1 VTDIHGREGE
11 NLIIFFSFLRHL
23 IGRVWKSSSKR
34 IFLFFERE
42 WHDGDIKGSLE
53 ESFSY
58 IDLMSF

>member
-1 VTDIHGREGE
+1 
-11 NLIIFFSFLRHL
+11 
-23 IGRVWKSSSKR
+23 
-34 IFLFFERE
+34 LFFERE